1 MVYSNYASYGLALT
15 EMGVISAATWG
26 FGFVQYCLEKENI
39 FYDEF
44 CMNETLNQTK
54 EITFKLRVVCITYT
68 V

>member
-1 MVYSNYASYGLALT
+1 MVHSNYASYGLALT

-44 CMNETLNQTK
+44 CKNETLNQTK
-54 EITFKLRVVCITYT
+54 EINFILRISYEEYII
-68 V
+68 